1 MWEILAI
8 LIAVVGIIYIAGL
21 SRDDDEKQDINSV
34 NYYTGSFGFW
44 M

>member
-21 SRDDDEKQDINSV
+21 SGDDNDEK
-34 NYYTGSFGFW
+34 
-44 M
+44 